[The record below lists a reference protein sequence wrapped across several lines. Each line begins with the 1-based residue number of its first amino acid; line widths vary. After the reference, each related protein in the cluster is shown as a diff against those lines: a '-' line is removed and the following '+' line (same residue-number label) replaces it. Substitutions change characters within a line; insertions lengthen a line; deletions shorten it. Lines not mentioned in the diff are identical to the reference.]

1 LKTNFSKRA
10 RRWVI
15 LGAAVA
21 VSVTY
26 LWLFGDQTF
35 LAFEARAMAR
45 TLPFVKEIP
54 VELSDSSV
62 SLAPGRKLSYF
73 GYEFE
78 IPWDD
83 VDDSKCRIV
92 GGNKAIIAFLSGN
105 VLSLWSWPPHEF
117 ANGVLS
123 SIKMDP
129 QKFRQLYGDAALQSD
144 YTFHRIML
152 GMTPDKV
159 FPFTSK
165 RQAHSD
171 FALLLSKGISGPPGA
186 LSGIYSVKAGEFRGF
201 QFGRPQSS
209 PGSVSIELYSDSTS
223 LDFIFGQK
231 ANGST
236 VISQADI
243 NRILVTL
250 RKSQPDI

>member
-1 LKTNFSKRA
+1 M
-10 RRWVI
+10 
-15 LGAAVA
+15 
-21 VSVTY
+21 SVTY

-35 LAFEARAMAR
+35 LAFEACAMAR

-62 SLAPGRKLSYF
+62 SRAPGRKLSYF

-105 VLSLWSWPPHEF
+105 ALSVWASHESV
-117 ANGVLS
+117 NGAIS
-123 SIKMDP
+123 GTGIHW
-129 QKFRQLYGDAALQSD
+129 QTFQQLYGGAALQSQ
-144 YTFHRIML
+144 YTFHHMML
-152 GMTPDKV
+152 EMTPDKIT
-159 FPFTSK
+159 PFMSK
-165 RQAHSD
+165 RQAEGD
-171 FALLLSKGISGPPGA
+171 FGLLMMKGFSSSSGAG
-186 LSGIYSVKAGEFRGF
+186 SGIYFVKAGDFRGF

-209 PGSVSIELYSDSTS
+209 PGSVSIELYSESTS

-250 RKSQPDI
+250 KKSQPDI